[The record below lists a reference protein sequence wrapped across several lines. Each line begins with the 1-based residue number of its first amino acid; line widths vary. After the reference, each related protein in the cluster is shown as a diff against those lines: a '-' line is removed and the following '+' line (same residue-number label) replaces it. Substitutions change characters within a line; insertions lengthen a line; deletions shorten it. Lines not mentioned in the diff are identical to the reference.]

1 MQNQV
6 CKLISFGDVASE
18 FKDVEGCM
26 EGLGDGSMVW
36 ETLGRILVTS

>member
-18 FKDVEGCM
+18 FKDVEGWM
-26 EGLGDGSMVW
+26 EGLGDGWMVW
-36 ETLGRILVTS
+36 DTLGRRLVTS

>member
-18 FKDVEGCM
+18 FKDVGSCM
-26 EGLGDGSMVW
+26 EGLGDGWMVW
-36 ETLGRILVTS
+36 DTLGMILVTS